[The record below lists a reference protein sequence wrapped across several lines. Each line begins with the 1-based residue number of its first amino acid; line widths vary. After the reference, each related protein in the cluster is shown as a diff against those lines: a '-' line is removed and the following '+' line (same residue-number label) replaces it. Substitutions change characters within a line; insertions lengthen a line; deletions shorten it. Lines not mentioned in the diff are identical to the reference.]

1 MSTKDIWMPVYIGD
15 YLSDTQL
22 LTTEQ
27 HGAYLLLIMAYWK
40 NRKPLPDDDK
50 VLRAIARLEQKQWK
64 SCRAVLEPF
73 FTVCDGFWQHKRIES
88 ELERASFL
96 QEKAS
101 ERAQK
106 AATVRWE
113 RERQRVENDATSN
126 APSMPQALPRHMQMQ
141 CKSQSQSQLH
151 KIMPLPE
158 EDSSLNILSIVNTNT
173 GEIYEIGGEA

>member
-40 NRKPLPDDDK
+40 NKKPLPDDDK
-50 VLRAIARLEQKQWK
+50 VLRSIARLEQKQWK

-73 FTVCDGFWQHKRIES
+73 FTVCDGFWHHKRIEA
-88 ELERASFL
+88 ELERASLL

-106 AATVRWE
+106 AATIRWG
-113 RERQRVENDATSN
+113 RERQKPENDAPSI
-126 APSMPQALPRHMQMQ
+126 APSMPRALPEHMQMQ
-141 CKSQSQSQLH
+141 CKSQSQLH
-151 KIMPLPE
+151 SPKTMPVPRK
-158 EDSSLNILSIVNTNT
+158 DSSEDILSIVSTNT
-173 GEIYEIGGEA
+173 GEVYEIGGAA